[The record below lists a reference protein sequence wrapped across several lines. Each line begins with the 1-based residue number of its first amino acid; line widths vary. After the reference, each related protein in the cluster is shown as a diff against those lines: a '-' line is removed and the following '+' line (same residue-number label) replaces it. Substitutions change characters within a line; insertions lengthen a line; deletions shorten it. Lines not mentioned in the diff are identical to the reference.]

1 MISVDKIKQDQL
13 IKSDFHRKVKYR
25 SLHHI
30 GASNRDGR
38 SQVNAFRKEVNLAKK
53 TMIAAIG
60 IIFLMSAAPVMADE
74 FSISF
79 EWGDIP
85 LCTSGNPNI
94 VKNPRFILSNVPEN
108 TKIISFSLEDLDAPN
123 YNHGGGKI
131 VYTGNNVIEPG
142 AFTYKSPC
150 PPSGSHRYVWTAT
163 AKEKDSFLG
172 CSIGKAKSMKRYPE
186 K

>member
-1 MISVDKIKQDQL
+1 M
-13 IKSDFHRKVKYR
+13 
-25 SLHHI
+25 
-30 GASNRDGR
+30 
-38 SQVNAFRKEVNLAKK
+38 
-53 TMIAAIG
+53 TMMAIG
-60 IIFLMSAAPVMADE
+60 FLFLISSVPVMADD

-94 VKNPRFILSNVPEN
+94 VENPKFILSNVPEN
-108 TKIISFSLEDLDAPN
+108 TKIISFTLKDLDAPD

-142 AFTYKSPC
+142 AFKYKSPC
-150 PPSGSHRYVWTAT
+150 PPSGSHRYSWTAT
-163 AKEKDSFLG
+163 AKEIDSFSG
-172 CSIGKAKSMKRYPE
+172 SSIGKAKSMKRYPG

>member
-1 MISVDKIKQDQL
+1 MVRKIAM
-13 IKSDFHRKVKYR
+13 
-25 SLHHI
+25 
-30 GASNRDGR
+30 G
-38 SQVNAFRKEVNLAKK
+38 
-53 TMIAAIG
+53 AIG
-60 IIFLMSAAPVMADE
+60 ILIFISSVPVMAEE

-85 LCTSGNPNI
+85 LCTSGQPNT

-108 TKIISFSLEDLDAPN
+108 TKIILFQLTDLDAPN

-131 VYTGNNVIEPG
+131 TYTGNNVIEPG

-163 AKEKDSFLG
+163 AKEKDSFFG
-172 CSIGKAKSMKRYPE
+172 GSIGKAKSMKRYPE

>member
-1 MISVDKIKQDQL
+1 MVRKIAT
-13 IKSDFHRKVKYR
+13 
-25 SLHHI
+25 
-30 GASNRDGR
+30 G
-38 SQVNAFRKEVNLAKK
+38 
-53 TMIAAIG
+53 AIG
-60 IIFLMSAAPVMADE
+60 ILIFISSVPVMAEE

-85 LCTSGNPNI
+85 LCTSGQPNT

-108 TKIISFSLEDLDAPN
+108 TKIISFQLKDLDAPN

-131 VYTGNNVIEPG
+131 TYTGNNVIEPG

-163 AKEKDSFLG
+163 AKEKDSFFG
-172 CSIGKAKSMKRYPE
+172 GSIGKAKSMKRYPE